1 MIDICFKSLHPRVV
15 LTTSITSNTTTT
27 ITIMGGGVL
36 MTQIFRDQ
44 QRERER
50 ERSGDLSWSER
61 NLTAKVIVSHLGTI
75 AE

>member
-50 ERSGDLSWSER
+50 EERRPQLVRKKPHGQGDSQSPR
-61 NLTAKVIVSHLGTI
+61 NHR
-75 AE
+75 

>member
-15 LTTSITSNTTTT
+15 LTTSITSNTTTA

-50 ERSGDLSWSER
+50 G
-61 NLTAKVIVSHLGTI
+61 
-75 AE
+75 AETSVGQKETSRPR